1 MKKLLIVLGLALSIV
16 GAHAQSIISTNVAL
30 GKSSIVTT
38 NTGRFYQLTLLSTAA
53 SPGVLNFYDTTF
65 TNSLSSPYFGTN
77 YVLASNPYRASSNYT
92 VASSYV
98 DTSGNTNWYTNSGI
112 YTYTAT
118 NSASTNQLPKLGS
131 FVTLPN
137 LAATYDIDW
146 TVTRGLSIANETN
159 VQVILYYRPN

>member
-1 MKKLLIVLGLALSIV
+1 MKKLIIVLGLIASIS
-16 GAHAQSIISTNVAL
+16 ASFAQSIISTNVAV
-30 GKSSIVTT
+30 GPSSIITT

-53 SPGVLNFYDTTF
+53 SPGIANFYDTTF

-77 YVLASNPYRASSNYT
+77 YVLAANPYRASSNYT

-112 YTYTAT
+112 FTYTAT
-118 NSASTNQLPKLGS
+118 NSASTNQLPKLGA

-137 LAATYDIDW
+137 LAVTYDIDW
-146 TVTRGLSIANETN
+146 VVTRGISIANQTN

>member
-1 MKKLLIVLGLALSIV
+1 MKKLFIVLGLVAAVS
-16 GAHAQSIISTNVAL
+16 ASFAQSIISTNVTL

-38 NTGRFYQLTLLSTAA
+38 NAGRFYQLTLLSTAA
-53 SPGVLNFYDTTF
+53 SPGVLHFYDTTF
-65 TNSLSSPYFGTN
+65 TNSLASPYFGTN
-77 YVLASNPYRASSNYT
+77 YVLAANPYRASSNYT

-98 DTSGNTNWYTNSGI
+98 DTGGNTNWYTNSGI

-146 TVTRGLSIANETN
+146 VVTRGISIANETN